1 MYFVIAG
8 GGEVGFHLA
17 KALLESSH
25 EVMLLESDRRR
36 AQVIEEKLGSVVLN
50 APADEGRYQLEAG
63 CQRADAV
70 IAVTGEDPA
79 NLIICQ
85 LAKWKCNVPRVIARV
100 NDPKNEIVF
109 KALGIDETISS
120 TRVIMNVIEQEL
132 PSGGFLPL
140 MPLTG
145 SHLELIEAE
154 IAAGTP
160 SAGKSIGSLGLPDGA
175 AIGGIVR
182 KGAVVPSVTGQ
193 VVRHVDDDRVR
204 PEEQADLQ
212 PQSGLVVQH
221 VFPDVM
227 RDELREHDRDRTFV
241 ILARSCIDVREQPRD
256 ERAIRRFDHDQR
268 DAVVARAP
276 ACPH

>member
-25 EVMLLESDRRR
+25 EVVLLESDRRR

-50 APADEGRYQLEAG
+50 APADEGRYQMEAG

-132 PSGGFLPL
+132 PSGGFMPL

-160 SAGKSIGSLGLPDGA
+160 SAGRSIGSLGLPEGA

-182 KGAVVPSVTGQ
+182 KGIVVHADDATKLQ
-193 VVRHVDDDRVR
+193 VGDRIVVLSPTKDEAGVRK
-204 PEEQADLQ
+204 ALF
-212 PQSGLVVQH
+212 G
-221 VFPDVM
+221 
-227 RDELREHDRDRTFV
+227 
-241 ILARSCIDVREQPRD
+241 
-256 ERAIRRFDHDQR
+256 
-268 DAVVARAP
+268 
-276 ACPH
+276 

>member
-36 AQVIEEKLGSVVLN
+36 AQVIEEQLGSIVLN

-70 IAVTGEDPA
+70 IAVTGQDA
-79 NLIICQ
+79 VNLIVCQ
-85 LAKWKCNVPRVIARV
+85 LAKWQCHVPRVIARV

-132 PSGGFLPL
+132 PSGGFMPL

-160 SAGKSIGSLGLPDGA
+160 AAGRAIGSLGLPEGA
-175 AIGGIVR
+175 AVGGIVR
-182 KGAVVPSVTGQ
+182 KGSVV
-193 VVRHVDDDRVR
+193 HADDDTKLQVGDRIVVLSPTKDEAGVR
-204 PEEQADLQ
+204 KALF
-212 PQSGLVVQH
+212 G
-221 VFPDVM
+221 
-227 RDELREHDRDRTFV
+227 
-241 ILARSCIDVREQPRD
+241 
-256 ERAIRRFDHDQR
+256 
-268 DAVVARAP
+268 
-276 ACPH
+276 

>member
-8 GGEVGFHLA
+8 GGQVGFHLA

-36 AQVIEEKLGSVVLN
+36 AQVIEAELGSVVLN

-160 SAGKSIGSLGLPDGA
+160 SAGKSIGKLGLPEGA

-182 KGAVVPSVTGQ
+182 KGVVV
-193 VVRHVDDDRVR
+193 HADDDTKLEVGDRIVVLSPTSAENGVR
-204 PEEQADLQ
+204 KALF
-212 PQSGLVVQH
+212 G
-221 VFPDVM
+221 
-227 RDELREHDRDRTFV
+227 
-241 ILARSCIDVREQPRD
+241 
-256 ERAIRRFDHDQR
+256 
-268 DAVVARAP
+268 
-276 ACPH
+276 

>member
-1 MYFVIAG
+1 VYFVIAG

-36 AQVIEEKLGSVVLN
+36 AQVIEEQLGSIVLN

-70 IAVTGEDPA
+70 IAVTGQDA
-79 NLIICQ
+79 VNLIVCQ
-85 LAKWKCNVPRVIARV
+85 LAKWQCHVPRVIARV

-132 PSGGFLPL
+132 PSGGFMPL

-160 SAGKSIGSLGLPDGA
+160 AAGRAIGSLGLPDGA
-175 AIGGIVR
+175 AVGGIVR
-182 KGAVVPSVTGQ
+182 NGSVV
-193 VVRHVDDDRVR
+193 HADDDTKLQVGDRIVVLSPTKDEAGVR
-204 PEEQADLQ
+204 KALF
-212 PQSGLVVQH
+212 G
-221 VFPDVM
+221 
-227 RDELREHDRDRTFV
+227 
-241 ILARSCIDVREQPRD
+241 
-256 ERAIRRFDHDQR
+256 
-268 DAVVARAP
+268 
-276 ACPH
+276 

>member
-1 MYFVIAG
+1 VYFVIAG
-8 GGEVGFHLA
+8 GGQVGFHLA

-25 EVMLLESDRRR
+25 EVILLESDRRR
-36 AQVIEEKLGSVVLN
+36 AQVIEAELGSVVLN

-85 LAKWKCNVPRVIARV
+85 LAKWNWNVPRVIARV

-160 SAGKSIGSLGLPDGA
+160 SAGRSIGTLGLPEGA

-182 KGAVVPSVTGQ
+182 KGVVV
-193 VVRHVDDDRVR
+193 HADDDTKLQVGDRIVVLSPTAAENGVR
-204 PEEQADLQ
+204 KALF
-212 PQSGLVVQH
+212 G
-221 VFPDVM
+221 
-227 RDELREHDRDRTFV
+227 
-241 ILARSCIDVREQPRD
+241 
-256 ERAIRRFDHDQR
+256 
-268 DAVVARAP
+268 
-276 ACPH
+276 

>member
-1 MYFVIAG
+1 VCFVIAG

-36 AQVIEEKLGSVVLN
+36 AQVIGEQLGSIVLN

-70 IAVTGEDPA
+70 IAVTGQDA
-79 NLIICQ
+79 VNLIVCQ
-85 LAKWKCNVPRVIARV
+85 LAKWQCNVPRVIARV

-132 PSGGFLPL
+132 PSGGFMPL

-154 IAAGTP
+154 IAPGTP
-160 SAGKSIGSLGLPDGA
+160 SAGKSIGSLGLPEGA

-182 KGAVVPSVTGQ
+182 KGAVV
-193 VVRHVDDDRVR
+193 HADDDTKLQIGDRIVVLSPTKDEAGVR
-204 PEEQADLQ
+204 KALF
-212 PQSGLVVQH
+212 G
-221 VFPDVM
+221 
-227 RDELREHDRDRTFV
+227 
-241 ILARSCIDVREQPRD
+241 
-256 ERAIRRFDHDQR
+256 
-268 DAVVARAP
+268 
-276 ACPH
+276 

>member
-36 AQVIEEKLGSVVLN
+36 AQVIEEQLGSIVLN

-70 IAVTGEDPA
+70 IAVTGQDA
-79 NLIICQ
+79 VNLIVCQ

-132 PSGGFLPL
+132 PSGGFMPL

-160 SAGKSIGSLGLPDGA
+160 AAGRAIGSLGLPDGA
-175 AIGGIVR
+175 AVGGIVR
-182 KGAVVPSVTGQ
+182 KGSVV
-193 VVRHVDDDRVR
+193 HADDDTKLQVGDRIVVLSPTKDEASVR
-204 PEEQADLQ
+204 KALF
-212 PQSGLVVQH
+212 G
-221 VFPDVM
+221 
-227 RDELREHDRDRTFV
+227 
-241 ILARSCIDVREQPRD
+241 
-256 ERAIRRFDHDQR
+256 
-268 DAVVARAP
+268 
-276 ACPH
+276 

>member
-1 MYFVIAG
+1 MFFVIAG

-50 APADEGRYQLEAG
+50 APADEGRYQMEAG

-85 LAKWKCNVPRVIARV
+85 LAKWKCHVPRVIARV

-132 PSGGFLPL
+132 PSGGFMPL

-160 SAGKSIGSLGLPDGA
+160 SAGRSIGSLGLPEGA

-182 KGAVVPSVTGQ
+182 KGIVVHADDETKLQ
-193 VVRHVDDDRVR
+193 VGDRIVVLSPTKDEAGVRK
-204 PEEQADLQ
+204 ALF
-212 PQSGLVVQH
+212 G
-221 VFPDVM
+221 
-227 RDELREHDRDRTFV
+227 
-241 ILARSCIDVREQPRD
+241 
-256 ERAIRRFDHDQR
+256 
-268 DAVVARAP
+268 
-276 ACPH
+276 

>member
-36 AQVIEEKLGSVVLN
+36 AQVIEEQLGSIVLN

-70 IAVTGEDPA
+70 IAVTGQDA
-79 NLIICQ
+79 VNLIVCQ
-85 LAKWKCNVPRVIARV
+85 LAKWRCNVPRVIARV

-132 PSGGFLPL
+132 PSGGFMPL

-160 SAGKSIGSLGLPDGA
+160 AAGRAIGSLGLPDGA
-175 AIGGIVR
+175 AVGGIVR
-182 KGAVVPSVTGQ
+182 KGIVV
-193 VVRHVDDDRVR
+193 HADDDTKLQVGDRIVVLSPTKDEAGVR
-204 PEEQADLQ
+204 KALF
-212 PQSGLVVQH
+212 G
-221 VFPDVM
+221 
-227 RDELREHDRDRTFV
+227 
-241 ILARSCIDVREQPRD
+241 
-256 ERAIRRFDHDQR
+256 
-268 DAVVARAP
+268 
-276 ACPH
+276 

>member
-17 KALLESSH
+17 KALLESGH
-25 EVMLLESDRRR
+25 EIIVIESDRRR
-36 AQVIEEKLGSVVLN
+36 AAFIEEQLGSVVLN
-50 APADEGRYQLEAG
+50 AAADEGRFQIEAG

-70 IAVTGEDPA
+70 IAVTGEDPV

-100 NDPKNEIVF
+100 NDPKNEIIF

-132 PSGGFLPL
+132 PSSGFLPL

-154 IAAGTP
+154 VISGAP
-160 SAGKSIGSLGLPDGA
+160 SAGKTIGGLGLPRGTA
-175 AIGGIVR
+175 VGGIVR
-182 KGAVVPSVTGQ
+182 KGGVV
-193 VVRHVDDDRVR
+193 HADDD
-204 PEEQADLQ
+204 
-212 PQSGLVVQH
+212 
-221 VFPDVM
+221 M
-227 RDELREHDRDRTFV
+227 RLEVGDRLV
-241 ILARSCIDVREQPRD
+241 ILAPTKDEAEVRK
-256 ERAIRRFDHDQR
+256 ALSG
-268 DAVVARAP
+268 
-276 ACPH
+276 

>member
-8 GGEVGFHLA
+8 GGQVGFHLA

-36 AQVIEEKLGSVVLN
+36 AQVIEAELGSVVLN
-50 APADEGRYQLEAG
+50 APADEGRYQIEAG

-132 PSGGFLPL
+132 PSGGFMPL

-160 SAGKSIGSLGLPDGA
+160 SAGKSIGTLGLPEGA

-182 KGAVVPSVTGQ
+182 KGVVV
-193 VVRHVDDDRVR
+193 HADDDTK
-204 PEEQADLQ
+204 LQ
-212 PQSGLVVQH
+212 VGDRIVVLS
-221 VFPDVM
+221 PTAA
-227 RDELREHDRDRTFV
+227 EN
-241 ILARSCIDVREQPRD
+241 DVRK
-256 ERAIRRFDHDQR
+256 ALFG
-268 DAVVARAP
+268 
-276 ACPH
+276 

>member
-1 MYFVIAG
+1 VYFVIAG
-8 GGEVGFHLA
+8 GGQVGFHLA

-25 EVMLLESDRRR
+25 EVVLLESDRRR
-36 AQVIEEKLGSVVLN
+36 AQVIEAELGSVVLN
-50 APADEGRYQLEAG
+50 APADEGRYQIEAG

-120 TRVIMNVIEQEL
+120 TRVIMSVIEQEL

-160 SAGKSIGSLGLPDGA
+160 SVGVAIGKLGLPDGA
-175 AIGGIVR
+175 AIGGVVR
-182 KGAVVPSVTGQ
+182 KGVVVHADDETKLQIGDRI
-193 VVRHVDDDRVR
+193 VVLSPTKDEAGVR
-204 PEEQADLQ
+204 KALF
-212 PQSGLVVQH
+212 G
-221 VFPDVM
+221 
-227 RDELREHDRDRTFV
+227 
-241 ILARSCIDVREQPRD
+241 
-256 ERAIRRFDHDQR
+256 
-268 DAVVARAP
+268 
-276 ACPH
+276 

>member
-36 AQVIEEKLGSVVLN
+36 AQVIEEQLGSIVLN
-50 APADEGRYQLEAG
+50 APADEGRYQIEAG

-70 IAVTGEDPA
+70 IAVTGQDA
-79 NLIICQ
+79 VNLIVCQ
-85 LAKWKCNVPRVIARV
+85 LAKWQCHVPRVIARV

-132 PSGGFLPL
+132 PSGGFMPL

-154 IAAGTP
+154 IAVGTP
-160 SAGKSIGSLGLPDGA
+160 AAGRAIGSLGLPEGA
-175 AIGGIVR
+175 AVGGIVR
-182 KGAVVPSVTGQ
+182 KGSVV
-193 VVRHVDDDRVR
+193 HADDDTKLLVGDRIVVLSPTKDEAGVR
-204 PEEQADLQ
+204 KALF
-212 PQSGLVVQH
+212 G
-221 VFPDVM
+221 
-227 RDELREHDRDRTFV
+227 
-241 ILARSCIDVREQPRD
+241 
-256 ERAIRRFDHDQR
+256 
-268 DAVVARAP
+268 
-276 ACPH
+276 

>member
-1 MYFVIAG
+1 MYFVIGG

-17 KALLESSH
+17 KALLEAGH
-25 EVMLLESDRRR
+25 EIMLIEVDRRR
-36 AQVIEEKLGSVVLN
+36 AGFIQEQLGSVVLN

-109 KALGIDETISS
+109 KTLGIDETISS
-120 TRVIMNVIEQEL
+120 TRVIMGVIEQEL
-132 PSGGFLPL
+132 PTGGFLPL

-154 IAAGTP
+154 ISPGAP
-160 SAGKSIGSLGLPDGA
+160 SAGKTVRALGLPSGCA
-175 AIGGIVR
+175 VGGVVR
-182 KGAVVPSVTGQ
+182 KGAVMQ
-193 VVRHVDDDRVR
+193 ADDDMRLEVGDRVIVLA
-204 PEEQADLQ
+204 PTK
-212 PQSGLVVQH
+212 
-221 VFPDVM
+221 
-227 RDELREHDRDRTFV
+227 DEASVRTVLFG
-241 ILARSCIDVREQPRD
+241 
-256 ERAIRRFDHDQR
+256 
-268 DAVVARAP
+268 
-276 ACPH
+276 

>member
-8 GGEVGFHLA
+8 GGQVGFHLA

-36 AQVIEEKLGSVVLN
+36 AQVIEAELGSVVLN
-50 APADEGRYQLEAG
+50 APADEGRYQIEAG

-132 PSGGFLPL
+132 PSGGFMPL

-160 SAGKSIGSLGLPDGA
+160 SAGKSIGSLGLPEGA

-182 KGAVVPSVTGQ
+182 KGSVVV
-193 VVRHVDDDRVR
+193 HADDDTMLQVGDRIVVLSPTKDEAGVR
-204 PEEQADLQ
+204 KALF
-212 PQSGLVVQH
+212 G
-221 VFPDVM
+221 
-227 RDELREHDRDRTFV
+227 
-241 ILARSCIDVREQPRD
+241 
-256 ERAIRRFDHDQR
+256 
-268 DAVVARAP
+268 
-276 ACPH
+276 

>member
-50 APADEGRYQLEAG
+50 APADEGRYQMEAG

-132 PSGGFLPL
+132 PSGGFMPL

-160 SAGKSIGSLGLPDGA
+160 SAGRSIGSLGLPEGA

-182 KGAVVPSVTGQ
+182 KGIVVHADDTTKLQ
-193 VVRHVDDDRVR
+193 VGVRIVVLSPTKDVAGVR
-204 PEEQADLQ
+204 KALF
-212 PQSGLVVQH
+212 G
-221 VFPDVM
+221 
-227 RDELREHDRDRTFV
+227 
-241 ILARSCIDVREQPRD
+241 
-256 ERAIRRFDHDQR
+256 
-268 DAVVARAP
+268 
-276 ACPH
+276 

>member
-8 GGEVGFHLA
+8 GGQVGFHLA

-36 AQVIEEKLGSVVLN
+36 AQVIEAELGSVVLN
-50 APADEGRYQLEAG
+50 APADEGRYQIEAG

-160 SAGKSIGSLGLPDGA
+160 SAGRSIGMLGLPEGA

-182 KGAVVPSVTGQ
+182 KGVVV
-193 VVRHVDDDRVR
+193 HADDDTKLQVGDRIVVLSPTAVENGVR
-204 PEEQADLQ
+204 KALF
-212 PQSGLVVQH
+212 G
-221 VFPDVM
+221 
-227 RDELREHDRDRTFV
+227 
-241 ILARSCIDVREQPRD
+241 
-256 ERAIRRFDHDQR
+256 
-268 DAVVARAP
+268 
-276 ACPH
+276 

>member
-1 MYFVIAG
+1 VYFVIAG

-36 AQVIEEKLGSVVLN
+36 AQVIEEQLGSIVLN

-70 IAVTGEDPA
+70 IAVTGQDA
-79 NLIICQ
+79 VNLIVCQ
-85 LAKWKCNVPRVIARV
+85 LAKWQCHVPRVIARV

-132 PSGGFLPL
+132 PSGGFMPL

-160 SAGKSIGSLGLPDGA
+160 AAGRAIGSLGLPEGA
-175 AIGGIVR
+175 AVGGIVR
-182 KGAVVPSVTGQ
+182 KGSVV
-193 VVRHVDDDRVR
+193 HADDDTKLQIGDRIVVLSPTKDEAGVR
-204 PEEQADLQ
+204 KALF
-212 PQSGLVVQH
+212 G
-221 VFPDVM
+221 
-227 RDELREHDRDRTFV
+227 
-241 ILARSCIDVREQPRD
+241 
-256 ERAIRRFDHDQR
+256 
-268 DAVVARAP
+268 
-276 ACPH
+276 